1 MNLGEY
7 YAKTSRDVGMVLS
20 VKYNCTEKT
29 IGGKV

>member
-20 VKYNCTEKT
+20 SSITARKKQPVEK
-29 IGGKV
+29 V